1 MVAVLPE
8 RSLTS
13 FALVIFLRSAAGN
26 QLHALSDDVG
36 RRVVDQEMNV
46 IGCHGIYN

>member
-1 MVAVLPE
+1 MQVLVGLNLLPE

-26 QLHALSDDVG
+26 QLHALSDE
-36 RRVVDQEMNV
+36 RRTP
-46 IGCHGIYN
+46 CR